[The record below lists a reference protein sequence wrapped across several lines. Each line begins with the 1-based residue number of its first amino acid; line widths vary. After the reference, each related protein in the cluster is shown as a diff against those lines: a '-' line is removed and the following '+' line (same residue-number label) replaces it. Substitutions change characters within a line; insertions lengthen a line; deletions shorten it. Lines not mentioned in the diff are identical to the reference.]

1 MRETALA
8 MTESGAREAGQSTQA
23 ASILSGFQTR
33 NTAFEGR
40 MDQALSKQTI
50 GTSPPA
56 LAPSHKAK
64 SMLMTGFKS
73 SKPLN

>member
-8 MTESGAREAGQSTQA
+8 MTESGVREAGQSTQA
-23 ASILSGFQTR
+23 GSILSGFQTR

-40 MDQALSKQTI
+40 MDQANSKHTI
-50 GTSPPA
+50 DMSPPA
-56 LAPSHKAK
+56 LAPSQKAK

-73 SKPLN
+73 RKPLN